1 MCRNM
6 SRWLKKRTIF
16 PRTIDTMLG
25 WFGLL
30 LFFLIW
36 LGERTQID
44 TTTQIPDKLLHGQW
58 HNIIWIDG
66 DGMNILYSWFYW
78 FGILILIVFLW
89 RLIRMLIKG
98 EKLSSNEEATRELTK
113 EIKQFRHDLKDSE
126 QFIKSSKENSDD
138 TDNSTNTK

>member
-1 MCRNM
+1 MADKAKTM
-6 SRWLKKRTIF
+6 RTIF

-25 WFGLL
+25 WLGLL

-44 TTTQIPDKLLHGQW
+44 TITQIPDKVLHGQW
-58 HNIIWIDG
+58 HDIIWING
-66 DGMNILYSWFYW
+66 DGMNIVYSWFYW

-98 EKLSSNEEATRELTK
+98 EKPSSAEDATRELTK
-113 EIKQFRHDLKDSE
+113 EIKQFRHNLG
-126 QFIKSSKENSDD
+126 QFTKSNREKRND
-138 TDNSTNTK
+138 TDNSTSTK